1 MSNNAEGMNG
11 GNITMNSGA
20 VAAGTNA
27 GSIKTTA
34 TVNYTI
40 NGVFKSKAATDN
52 IALPAPSA
60 ASTYTAGEFQ
70 VIPIGMKSLF
80 ALFIDTAGTF
90 SFGQSALVSGD
101 DPAPVIPQSSDCAVV
116 AVFTVKATSAIFTPG
131 TTVLGT
137 GNTTTYYNT
146 SVMPAKSLA

>member
-1 MSNNAEGMNG
+1 MSYNADSLNG
-11 GNITMNSGA
+11 GNITLNSGA

-34 TVNYTI
+34 TVNYTV

-60 ASTYTAGEFQ
+60 VAAYTAGAFQ
-70 VIPIGMKSLF
+70 VIPIGKK
-80 ALFIDTAGTF
+80 
-90 SFGQSALVSGD
+90 ALVTSD
-101 DPAPVIPQSSDCAVV
+101 DPAPVVPQKSDCAVV
-116 AVFTVKATSAIFTPG
+116 AVFTVKPTSAAFTSG

-137 GNTTTYYNT
+137 GNTVTYYNT
-146 SVMPAKSLA
+146 MIMPAASLT